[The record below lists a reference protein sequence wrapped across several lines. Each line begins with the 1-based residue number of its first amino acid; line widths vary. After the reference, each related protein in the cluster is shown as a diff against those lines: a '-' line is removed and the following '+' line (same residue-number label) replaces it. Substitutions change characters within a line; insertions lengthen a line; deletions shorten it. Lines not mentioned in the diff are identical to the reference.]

1 MNRKLYPTILSAV
14 FLVACGGGGG
24 GGGGDNGPQP
34 TPVKLEPTSYAVY
47 KTGQEAP
54 LTGAGAVTDSKLSL
68 GAGGITTL
76 SVTDANTYAMTATNT
91 NYQVVNHRKGAV
103 LMLCDPLPAGGK
115 PGDTHAQYV
124 ALATNSATAETQGTV
139 VTNAVELAGKSFYE
153 MDECSYVKRDGLFT
167 SQQQNSAPKAG
178 TLEFRVDASGNVRSE
193 LGLIDV
199 ATFTGL
205 LNGGNLVDGQGR
217 KIWFTAYK
225 FAVGSEQKVYFAI
238 RTEPRKSASGEALD
252 AGFTTV
258 WTDDPNSDVIGCSLN
273 CTKPSDALP
282 VTTPATVPGV
292 YVTQYGFGDEVA
304 AVWIDSIGNYSYA
317 AGISASSVPAQ
328 FSTGLEIGTLSFD
341 ANGQASATKV
351 DDKNGTGEQIK
362 WSANATQVVTTAVA
376 DPSRHFI
383 LERVAKDPANP
394 IVGAWMVESC
404 NGIAVG
410 SAATDPR
417 SRILFVNL
425 KSGHYLMLDPLGIAP
440 NQARMEYGTYTY
452 DNGTGKQRITGYVFD
467 TNGDEGLWD
476 SINNQPGIAEFT
488 VTFSADGN
496 TMNFSS
502 ADPQCG
508 AGVSRRIN

>member
-1 MNRKLYPTILSAV
+1 MNRNLCVTILSAA
-14 FLVACGGGGG
+14 FLAACGGGGG
-24 GGGGDNGPQP
+24 NSGGGGGN
-34 TPVKLEPTSYAVY
+34 TTKLEPTSYTVY

-54 LTGAGAVTDSKLSL
+54 LSGAGAVSDSKLSL
-68 GAGGITTL
+68 GAAGNTTL

-91 NYQVVNHRKGAV
+91 NYQVVNRRKGAV

-124 ALATNSATAETQGTV
+124 AIATNSASAETQGTL

-153 MDECSYVKRDGLFT
+153 IDECSYVKRDGLFT

-193 LGLIDV
+193 LGLIGA

-217 KIWFTAYK
+217 KIWFSAYK
-225 FAVGSEQKVYFAI
+225 FAVGNEQKVYFAI
-238 RTEPRKSASGEALD
+238 RIEPRKSASGEALD

-273 CTKPSDALP
+273 CTKPTDAVP
-282 VTTPATVPGV
+282 VTTPATVSGV
-292 YVTQYGFGDEVA
+292 YVTQFGFGDEVA
-304 AVWIDSIGNYSYA
+304 AIWVDSAGNYSSA
-317 AGISASSVPAQ
+317 IGLAASSVPTQ
-328 FSTGLEIGTLSFD
+328 FSTGLEFGTLAFD
-341 ANGQASATKV
+341 ANGNFNATKI
-351 DDKNGTGEQIK
+351 DDKNGSGEPTL

-383 LERVAKDPANP
+383 LERVVKDPANA
-394 IVGAWMVESC
+394 IVGAWTVESC

-425 KSGHYLMLDPLGIAP
+425 KSGHYLMLDPNGIAP
-440 NQARMEYGTYTY
+440 NQARMEYGTYTF
-452 DNGTGKQRITGYVFD
+452 DNATGKQRITGNVFD
-467 TNGDEGLWD
+467 TNGDEGLWN
-476 SINNQPGIAEFT
+476 SIKNQPGIAEFT
-488 VTFSADGN
+488 VKFSADGN
-496 TMNFSS
+496 TMILSS
-502 ADPQCG
+502 VDTQCSTL
-508 AGVSRRIN
+508 VSRRIN

>member
-1 MNRKLYPTILSAV
+1 MNGKLCVTILSAV
-14 FLVACGGGGG
+14 FLAACGGGGG
-24 GGGGDNGPQP
+24 GGGGGN
-34 TPVKLEPTSYAVY
+34 TTKLEPTSYTVY

-54 LTGAGAVTDSKLSL
+54 LSGAGAVSDSKLSL
-68 GAGGITTL
+68 GAAGNTTL

-91 NYQVVNHRKGAV
+91 NYQVVNRRKGAV

-124 ALATNSATAETQGTV
+124 AIATNSASAETQGTL

-153 MDECSYVKRDGLFT
+153 IDECSYVKRDGLYTF
-167 SQQQNSAPKAG
+167 QQQNSAPKAG

-193 LGLIDV
+193 LGLIGA

-217 KIWFTAYK
+217 KIWFSAYK
-225 FAVGSEQKVYFAI
+225 FAVGNEQKVYFAI

-258 WTDDPNSDVIGCSLN
+258 WTDDPSSDVIGCSLN

-317 AGISASSVPAQ
+317 AGIAASSVPAQ

-425 KSGHYLMLDPLGIAP
+425 KSGHYVMLDPLGGVP
-440 NQARMEYGTYTY
+440 NRARMEYGTYTF
-452 DNGTGKQRITGYVFD
+452 DNATGKQRITGNVFD
-467 TNGDEGLWD
+467 TNGDEGLWN
-476 SINNQPGIAEFT
+476 SIKNQPGIAEFT

-496 TMNFSS
+496 TMILSS
-502 ADPQCG
+502 VDTQCSTR
-508 AGVSRRIN
+508 VSRRIN